1 MEERSLQKQKIIY
14 LFIIL
19 AVLVNFSGLFVILM
33 NIDATRYATIA
44 KTMVL
49 KNDYVNLYC
58 DGTDW
63 LDKPHFPFWITAF
76 SFKIFGFT
84 TWAYKLPGILF
95 LMMGAWYM
103 YLFAKKLYNKQIA
116 LLAVLILLTAQH
128 IILSNN
134 DVRAEP
140 YLTGLI
146 IAGVY
151 HFYEAL
157 KKRSFWNLLIA
168 SVFAA
173 CAVMS
178 KGIFALIPIGAAIGG
193 ELIIKKD
200 WKNLFHVRW
209 VLAAILIFLFI
220 TPELYCLYYQFDLH
234 PEKIV
239 FGRTNVS
246 GIKFFFWD
254 SQFGRFV
261 NTGPIKGKGDPFFF
275 LHTTLWAFLP
285 WSLLLF
291 AAVFATI
298 RNYLRKPS
306 LQEWYC
312 ISGAFVTFIIF
323 SLSRFQLPY
332 YLNIIFPFFAIITA
346 QYMYRLKSGNTIV
359 AVKYVQLFV
368 IFLLFVV
375 VALIQLF
382 YKPEHL
388 PFVLLCF
395 LLLLIALIFL
405 VSFVKE
411 IGIKQKIIYKTDLTC
426 FFVNLYL
433 NLAFYPSL
441 LHYQSGSEAAFW
453 INQNNKNKLPVVV
466 LQPNYALEFY
476 LDQPVNYFD
485 TSKTF
490 RLQPFLLYTTKEQ
503 LTMPEQKAMH
513 LTIVKEFV
521 DYPVTRMK
529 LQFINRNT
537 RYKTLK
543 KADVSIAN

>member
-19 AVLVNFSGLFVILM
+19 AVLVNFSGLFVTLM

-95 LMMGAWYM
+95 LMMGAWYT

-116 LLAVLILLTAQH
+116 LLAALILLTAQH

-298 RNYLRKPS
+298 RNYFRKPS

-312 ISGAFVTFIIF
+312 ISGALVTFVIF

-332 YLNIIFPFFAIITA
+332 YLNIIFPFFAIITG
-346 QYMYRLKSGNTIV
+346 QYIYRLKSGNIIV
-359 AVKYVQLFV
+359 VVKYVQLFV
-368 IFLLFVV
+368 IFVLFGG

-405 VSFVKE
+405 VGFAKE
-411 IGIKQKIIYKTDLTC
+411 IGIKQKIIYKTVLTC

-490 RLQPFLLYTTKEQ
+490 RPQPFLLYTTTGQ

-543 KADVSIAN
+543 KAGVSIVN